1 MKQVLTF
8 AVLIVAFAILKA
20 VVIALVIGL
29 VLALICS
36 FARQPRET
44 LLFLGVLTVTGLA
57 GAQPAAFI
65 AAVAVICV
73 TALMFGHRRRSAG
86 DSLSQAQPARPLI
99 ELEPRS
105 KS

>member
-1 MKQVLTF
+1 MKHALTF
-8 AVLIVAFAILKA
+8 AMLIVAFAILKA

-29 VLALICS
+29 ALALIYS

-65 AAVAVICV
+65 AAVTVICV
-73 TALMFGHRRRSAG
+73 TALIFGRRRSAG
-86 DSLSQAQPARPLI
+86 DSQSQGQPARPLI

-105 KS
+105 KA

>member
-1 MKQVLTF
+1 MKHALTF
-8 AVLIVAFAILKA
+8 AMLIVAFAILKA

-29 VLALICS
+29 ALALIYS

-57 GAQPAAFI
+57 GAQPVAFI
-65 AAVAVICV
+65 TAVGIICV
-73 TALMFGHRRRSAG
+73 TVVIFGRRRRKADESP
-86 DSLSQAQPARPLI
+86 SQAQPARPLV

-105 KS
+105 KA

>member
-1 MKQVLTF
+1 MKHALTF
-8 AVLIVAFAILKA
+8 AILIVAFAILKA

-29 VLALICS
+29 ALALIYS

-73 TALMFGHRRRSAG
+73 TALIFGHRRRSTG
-86 DSLSQAQPARPLI
+86 DNQSQAHPARPLI

-105 KS
+105 KA

>member
-1 MKQVLTF
+1 MKHVLTF
-8 AVLIVAFAILKA
+8 AMLIVAFAILKA

-29 VLALICS
+29 ALALIYS

-57 GAQPAAFI
+57 GARPAAFI
-65 AAVAVICV
+65 TAVAVICV
-73 TALMFGHRRRSAG
+73 TALVFGHRRRSAG
-86 DSLSQAQPARPLI
+86 DSQSQAQPARPLI

-105 KS
+105 KA

>member
-8 AVLIVAFAILKA
+8 AMLIVAFAILKA

-29 VLALICS
+29 ALALIYS

-57 GAQPAAFI
+57 GAQPVAFI
-65 AAVAVICV
+65 TAVAVISV
-73 TALMFGHRRRSAG
+73 TALSFGNRRRSAG
-86 DSLSQAQPARPLI
+86 DSQSQAQPARPLI

-105 KS
+105 KA

>member
-1 MKQVLTF
+1 MKHVLTF
-8 AVLIVAFAILKA
+8 AMLIVAFAILKA
-20 VVIALVIGL
+20 VVIALVVTL
-29 VLALICS
+29 ALALIYS

-73 TALMFGHRRRSAG
+73 TALIFGHRRRKADKSP
-86 DSLSQAQPARPLI
+86 SQYQPARPLI

-105 KS
+105 KA

>member
-1 MKQVLTF
+1 MKHVLTF
-8 AVLIVAFAILKA
+8 AMLIVAFAILKA

-29 VLALICS
+29 ALALIYS

-57 GAQPAAFI
+57 GAQPATFI

-73 TALMFGHRRRSAG
+73 TALIFGNRRRIVADG
-86 DSLSQAQPARPLI
+86 LSQGQPARPLI

-105 KS
+105 KA